1 VLIVEYAINTLYFT
15 CIFSSAVKYITL
27 ERGNN
32 GLGFSIIGGHG
43 SPYGDLPIYVKTVF
57 PQSSAAVNGGLKSGD
72 QIVAVNGIS
81 LAGMSHAEAADILK
95 RAEGRVEL
103 IVKS

>member
-1 VLIVEYAINTLYFT
+1 M
-15 CIFSSAVKYITL
+15 
-27 ERGNN
+27 ERGDR

-43 SPYGDLPIYVKTVF
+43 SPYGDLPIYIKTVF
-57 PQSSAAVNGGLKSGD
+57 PQSSADVNGGLKSGD

-81 LAGMSHAEAADILK
+81 LDRMSHAEAVDILK
-95 RAEGRVEL
+95 RAGGTVEL